1 MQSTDISRRRRAFA
15 SLAGAAA
22 LALLLLPTAPLGA
35 QAPRPDTLTLSLAD
49 AVARGRR
56 LADEVQ
62 LAQSQ
67 VDVTN
72 AQLTLARAQALP
84 QLRITSGY
92 TKVLE
97 NARAQVAGQAFNQPN
112 TYTANANASWAIF
125 QGGRAV
131 TAWRAA
137 TRMREAAKLDA
148 VEAEETVAL
157 DVARAYLQAIVAERV
172 AGIQVQNLALS
183 AARVTQAEQQ
193 QAAGR
198 AARYDVLR
206 VRVERA
212 NLEPHALQAASD
224 AELARL
230 ELKRLLNIPAN
241 QPLRLTSDVAPADI
255 DVLAHQV
262 SQQDSLTNADG
273 SDRPLVR
280 NALFE
285 REARR
290 LGIRV
295 ARADLL
301 PTVNV
306 FFQTGYAAYPMSGFP
321 TQFGQRDPIE
331 CTTASR
337 PDADGICRL
346 QNGGWFSDRLL
357 GVQVTWPILDGF
369 RTKGNIDLAQAQARV
384 AELQLRLAREQV
396 ATEVARARAELTRA
410 RASWEAQRQN
420 AAEAD
425 EAFRLASLRQNRGLG
440 TQLEVS
446 DAQLALLTAQTNA
459 ARATYDVYLASAGLA
474 FALGRPLPLPPSA
487 MPAPAR
493 TSSVDGA
500 STRTPVAPGAATPA
514 SSGSVRADELRHE

>member
-1 MQSTDISRRRRAFA
+1 MQSIDIPRRRRAFA
-15 SLAGAAA
+15 SFAGAAA
-22 LALLLLPTAPLGA
+22 LALLLLPAAPLATPAALGA
-35 QAPRPDTLTLSLAD
+35 QAPRSDTLTRSLAD

-62 LAQSQ
+62 LAEAQ

-72 AQLTLARAQALP
+72 AQLTIARAQALP

-212 NLEPHALQAASD
+212 NLEPLALQAASD

-241 QPLRLTSDVAPADI
+241 QPLRLTSDVAPDDI
-255 DVLAHQV
+255 DVLARQV
-262 SQQDSLTNADG
+262 SQQDSLGDG
-273 SDRPLVR
+273 ADRPLVR
-280 NALFE
+280 SALFE
-285 REARR
+285 RDARR

-306 FFQTGYAAYPMSGFP
+306 FFQTGYAAYPLSGFP
-321 TQFGQRDPIE
+321 TQFGQRDPVE
-331 CTTASR
+331 CTTGSR
-337 PDADGICRL
+337 PDPDGTCRV
-346 QNGGWFSDRLL
+346 QNGGWFSDR
-357 GVQVTWPILDGF
+357 QVGIQITWPILDGF

-474 FALGRPLPLPPSA
+474 FALGRPLPLPPA
-487 MPAPAR
+487 APAATR
-493 TSSVDGA
+493 SSSIPSGIDA
-500 STRTPVAPGAATPA
+500 TAPSALN
-514 SSGSVRADELRHE
+514 GSLRADESRHE